1 MSSSD
6 AWFMFGFGVLLA
18 LLGGVGMV
26 RTVGA
31 LARQRHARVHGQAVS
46 GEVVRLD
53 PRAVSYYGLYQ
64 LRPVAAYVID
74 GTRREAAIANRVG
87 NLEIGSGLELVVEAD
102 DAWTPWA
109 VYGSY
114 LSTSLAAS
122 VIYVVLGLAAA
133 GWSLTW

>member
-1 MSSSD
+1 MSSPD
-6 AWFMFGFGVLLA
+6 AWFMLGLGVLLA
-18 LLGGVGMV
+18 LLGGVGIV
-26 RTVGA
+26 RTVRA
-31 LARQRHARVHGQAVS
+31 LTQQRHARVHGQAVA

-53 PRAVSYYGLYQ
+53 ARTVSYYGLYQ
-64 LRPVAAYVID
+64 LRPVAAYVIA
-74 GTRREAAIANRVG
+74 GTRHEAAIANRVG
-87 NLEIGSGLELVVEAD
+87 RLEIGSGLDLVVETD

-122 VIYVVLGLAAA
+122 AVYVVLGLAAA